1 MSDKFVSN
9 NITFWH
15 DFSHES
21 SHFRDDFLFLP
32 NLIYPLSDCYV
43 QYE

>member
-1 MSDKFVSN
+1 MSNKFVSN

-15 DFSHES
+15 DFS
-21 SHFRDDFLFLP
+21 FLP
-32 NLIYPLSDCYV
+32 NLIHPLSDCYV

>member
-1 MSDKFVSN
+1 MSNKFVSN

-21 SHFRDDFLFLP
+21 SHFRDDFLFSFYLRQP
-32 NLIYPLSDCYV
+32 ISGCYG
-43 QYE
+43 